1 MAEEKSKA
9 RNQRDIIISVLR
21 SKFNEYSNPDLYPT
35 AAMDIQIDMYQLRK
49 ACAKSFRTKVDP
61 NTKNFKPYKIESVKN
76 DILPNMILQFGFSA
90 KEKGI
95 QIRSEAGMFAL
106 RFTDDSVMLFAQRVV
121 GMGRNQNVET
131 YAVATK
137 QTINKYYS
145 YLNKEAKIN
154 SKPKV
159 GLFRVSIKSTPTGE
173 NKLNYSPVRLKLSGK
188 QVYHQNKKLVE
199 QDVSQFFDNIDLY
212 TRFNQP
218 GSRRLLLV
226 GEPGGGKT
234 SAANEIAT
242 KYAENMCVVI
252 ATDLKAVMM
261 HTYNI
266 SKANMPTL
274 IILEDAESTIPWG
287 NSDVLNYLD
296 GINQP
301 RTEKGCYMI
310 LTTNFPQRIEPRI
323 LKRPGRIDKIVKFG
337 VLDQVNSIMCTKHYF
352 NGILFDVEK
361 DTASTIEEMLKQVYE
376 KIIAVDN
383 ETGMTGAQIKNLS
396 EATISYAISNKV
408 EKITIDTLIKVR
420 EQLSKDL
427 KDVYEMADDES
438 MTTNKPSPIGFDT
451 TGHTKRHHW
460 DEKLDWDSIINP
472 KTNSPQR
479 NGDELPN
486 F

>member
-1 MAEEKSKA
+1 MAEAKSK
-9 RNQRDIIISVLR
+9 NQRDIIISVLR
-21 SKFNEYSNPDLYPT
+21 SKFNEFSNPELYPT
-35 AAMDIQIDMYQLRK
+35 AVLDIQIDLSEIRT
-49 ACAKSFRTKVDP
+49 ACKKSFKAKLDP
-61 NTKNFKPYKIESVKN
+61 NTKNFKPYKLESIKN

-106 RFTDDSVMLFAQRVV
+106 RFTDDSVLLFAQRVV
-121 GMGRNQNVET
+121 GMGRNQSIET
-131 YAVATK
+131 YALATK
-137 QTINKYYS
+137 QTLNKYYS
-145 YLNKEAKIN
+145 YLNRQAKIN

-159 GLFRVSIKSTPTGE
+159 GLFRISTKTTPLGE
-173 NKLNYSPVRLKLSGK
+173 VKLNYSPLKLKLNGK
-188 QVYHQNKKLVE
+188 QVYHQNKRLVE
-199 QDVSQFFDNIDLY
+199 QDVQQFFDNIELY

-242 KYAENMCVVI
+242 KYADKMCVVI

-296 GINQP
+296 GVNQP
-301 RTEKGCYMI
+301 RTEQGCYMI
-310 LTTNFPQRIEPRI
+310 LTTNFPQRIEPRV
-323 LKRPGRIDKIVKFG
+323 LKRPGRIDKIIKFG
-337 VLDQVNSIMCTKHYF
+337 VLDQINSIMCAKHYF
-352 NGILFDVEK
+352 NGILFDTEK
-361 DTASTIEEMLKQVYE
+361 DKSSTIEEMLKQVYE
-376 KIIAVDN
+376 KVIAVDN

-396 EATISYAISNKV
+396 EATISYAISNKI
-408 EKITIDTLIKVR
+408 EKINIDTIIAVR
-420 EQLSKDL
+420 DQLSKDL
-427 KDVYEMADDES
+427 KDVYEMAEDES
-438 MTTNKPSPIGFDT
+438 MVSNKPSPIGFDT
-451 TGHTKRHHW
+451 ASNAKKNHW

-472 KTNSPQR
+472 KVNPSSI
-479 NGDELPN
+479 D